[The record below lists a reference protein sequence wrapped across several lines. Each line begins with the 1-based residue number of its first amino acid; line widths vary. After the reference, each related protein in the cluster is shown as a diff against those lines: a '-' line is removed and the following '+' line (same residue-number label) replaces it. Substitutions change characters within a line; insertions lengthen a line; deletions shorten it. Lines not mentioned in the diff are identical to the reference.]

1 MLDVVLYVAVNIIRL
16 PHLVVELMTDTRLA
30 TEGYVSARI
39 WYRKNQPQLIYQ
51 ASNAVKVIIQLL
63 KYYDMFRLNIL
74 LFKL

>member
-39 WYRKNQPQLIYQ
+39 WYRKKSTAANLSSIECGQG
-51 ASNAVKVIIQLL
+51 
-63 KYYDMFRLNIL
+63 YDTAFEIL
-74 LFKL
+74 